1 MRKDNWL
8 APVTRTNQVLE
19 LSDKDFKAT
28 VRKML
33 QQAITNSLETK
44 KKSKSQQRRSYF
56 GKEPNGNYGT
66 EKCNGN
72 INLTGGGTVAEKR

>member
-1 MRKDNWL
+1 M
-8 APVTRTNQVLE
+8 TRILKQ
-19 LSDKDFKAT
+19 LSEKCFNKQ
-28 VRKML
+28 L
-33 QQAITNSLETK
+33 QILLKQ

>member
-1 MRKDNWL
+1 MPRNKKITAKMRKDNWL

-44 KKSKSQQRRSYF
+44 KIEVSTKKKLF
-56 GKEPNGNYGT
+56 W
-66 EKCNGN
+66 
-72 INLTGGGTVAEKR
+72 KRTKWKLWN

>member
-44 KKSKSQQRRSYF
+44 KNRSLN
-56 GKEPNGNYGT
+56 KEEVILEKNQMEIMELRNVT
-66 EKCNGN
+66 E
-72 INLTGGGTVAEKR
+72 I